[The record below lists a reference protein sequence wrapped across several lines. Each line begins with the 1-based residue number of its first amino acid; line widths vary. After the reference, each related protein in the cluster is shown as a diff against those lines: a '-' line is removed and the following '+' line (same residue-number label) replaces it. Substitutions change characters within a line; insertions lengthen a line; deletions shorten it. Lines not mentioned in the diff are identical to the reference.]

1 MRESICKLYIRYGL
15 IYINTQGTHTTQKQ
29 KPNNPIFKKWTE
41 ELNRNF
47 PQKNTNDQQVHEKG
61 LNITNY
67 QEMQTKTIMKY
78 DCTSIKMASI
88 KKTRANKCR
97 QGCGK
102 NRTSVHCWWNVK

>member
-1 MRESICKLYIRYGL
+1 MRENICKLYIRYGL

-47 PQKNTNDQQVHEKG
+47 PPKNTNDQQVHEKG

-67 QEMQTKTIMKY
+67 Q
-78 DCTSIKMASI
+78 
-88 KKTRANKCR
+88 
-97 QGCGK
+97 
-102 NRTSVHCWWNVK
+102 